1 MQVGKVRVP
10 DFERVLRGL
19 IEGSG
24 AVKQSLRWAKRK
36 LHHNRAVEGPGLAF
50 EDIAK
55 ERFGSEYNE
64 RQIKAL
70 DFIIR
75 REVARHARQNRNTS
89 LPGRAADLIIG
100 EDVGRR

>member
-1 MQVGKVRVP
+1 MGKVRIP

-55 ERFGSEYNE
+55 ERFGSEYKE
-64 RQIKAL
+64 RQDKS
-70 DFIIR
+70 FGFHHKER
-75 REVARHARQNRNTS
+75 RGPACTTKSEYLTARK
-89 LPGRAADLIIG
+89 GG
-100 EDVGRR
+100 